1 MIAMV
6 ESELEILCLIQ
17 LELAYKQNTTAY
29 DVNGLLTFG
38 GTTIW

>member
-6 ESELEILCLIQ
+6 ESELEILWLIL
-17 LELAYKQNTTAY
+17 LELAYKQDTTAY
-29 DVNGLLTFG
+29 DGNGLLIF